1 MSDSADSRTDI
12 GRVPERGVVDRAAIE
27 AVLDEGM
34 IAHVGLVAGE
44 GEAAHP
50 VVIPM
55 LYRGL
60 VTACCC
66 TARRQVACCGRRSL
80 VSRCVSP

>member
-1 MSDSADSRTDI
+1 MGDPAGSRTQI
-12 GRVPERGVVDRAAIE
+12 SRVPERGVTDRSAIE
-27 AVLDEGM
+27 AVLDEGL

-55 LYRGL
+55 LY
-60 VTACCC
+60 
-66 TARRQVACCGRRSL
+66 ARQDDQLLLQIGRAH
-80 VSRCVSP
+80 V